1 VNVFF
6 LLTGFESFDRKL
18 PKSWRKK
25 ILIGKKS
32 FDHFS
37 SPEVCL

>member
-18 PKSWRKK
+18 PKPWRKEM
-25 ILIGKKS
+25 LIGKKM
-32 FDHFS
+32 
-37 SPEVCL
+37 L